1 MMLPVLLL
9 LQRVRGAPNQS
20 VLESSGPLADRV
32 ESLWWFAFITASLVY
47 VVTIG
52 GLWWAAAR
60 ARRRERQ
67 GEELPADGEHRMT
80 RSVSIAVG
88 ATVVILLVFLVTDLS
103 IGRTLDPVPRKH
115 PITIELTGKQ
125 WWWDV
130 QYADTSAQGRVQT
143 ANEIHIPVGQPVLFL
158 LNASDV
164 IHSFWVPNLAG
175 KKDLIPGYTQ
185 SMWFQADTAGDYRA
199 QCAEFCGLQHAKM
212 ALHVIAEPPDE
223 YQRWVEAQRKPA
235 ETPIDSVA
243 DRGREVFLTGQCVMC
258 HSITGTSAASRA
270 GPDLTHLASRRTIA
284 AGTLPN
290 TRGALAGWIV
300 DPQQVK
306 PGTHM
311 PPNQLAPP
319 DLDALL
325 TYLQSLK

>member
-1 MMLPVLLL
+1 MPLVLLQ
-9 LQRVRGAPNQS
+9 LQSMRGATNQS
-20 VLESSGPLADRV
+20 VLDPSGPLAHRV
-32 ESLWWFAFITASLVY
+32 ASLWWFALITASIVWLA
-47 VVTIG
+47 TIG
-52 GLWWAAAR
+52 SLGLAAAR

-67 GEELPADGEHRMT
+67 GEELPADDDRRMT
-80 RSVSIAVG
+80 RGVSLAVG
-88 ATVVILLVFLVTDLS
+88 ATVVILLTFLVTDLS
-103 IGRTLDPVPRKH
+103 VGRTLDPVPRAH
-115 PITIELTGKQ
+115 PLTIELTGKQ

-130 QYADTSAQGRVQT
+130 TYADTSPQGRFTT
-143 ANEIHIPVGQPVLFL
+143 ANEIHIPVGQPVLFV
-158 LNASDV
+158 LNARDV

-212 ALHVIAEPPDE
+212 ALHVIAESPAD
-223 YQRWVEAQRKPA
+223 YRRWVDSQRAPA
-235 ETPIDSVA
+235 KSPTDSVA
-243 DRGREVFLTGQCVMC
+243 DRGREVFLTGQCAMC
-258 HSITGTSAASRA
+258 HAITGTSAASRN

-284 AGTLPN
+284 AGTLAN

-300 DPQQVK
+300 DPQRIK
-306 PGTHM
+306 PGAKM
-311 PPNQLAPP
+311 PPNQLSPP

>member
-1 MMLPVLLL
+1 MLVLL
-9 LQRVRGAPNQS
+9 QSVRGAPNQS

-32 ESLWWFAFITASLVY
+32 EALWWFAFITAGVVY
-47 VVTIG
+47 LATIG
-52 GLWWAAAR
+52 ALLWATAR
-60 ARRRERQ
+60 ARRRERR
-67 GEELPADGEHRMT
+67 GEALPADDDRGMT
-80 RSVSIAVG
+80 RGVVLGVA

-103 IGRTLDPVPRKH
+103 VGRTLDPIPRQQ
-115 PITIELTGKQ
+115 PLTIELTGKQ

-130 QYADTSAQGRVQT
+130 QYADTSPQGRLTT
-143 ANEIHIPVGQPVLFL
+143 ANEIHVPVGEPVLL
-158 LNASDV
+158 LLESTDV
-164 IHSFWVPNLAG
+164 IHSFWAPNLAG

-212 ALHVIAEPPDE
+212 ALHVIAEPREQYD
-223 YQRWVEAQRKPA
+223 RWVQSQRAPA
-235 ETPIDSVA
+235 KTPTDSVTN
-243 DRGREVFLTGQCVMC
+243 RGREVFLTGQCAMC
-258 HSITGTSAASRA
+258 HNITGTVAGSRA

-300 DPQQVK
+300 DPQRVK

-311 PPNQLAPP
+311 PPNQLAPA

>member
-1 MMLPVLLL
+1 MLL
-9 LQRVRGAPNQS
+9 LQSVRGAPNQS

-47 VVTIG
+47 LATMG
-52 GLWWAAAR
+52 ALWWAAAR
-60 ARRRERQ
+60 ARRREQR
-67 GEELPADGEHRMT
+67 GEELPADDERRMT
-80 RSVSIAVG
+80 RGVALAVG

-103 IGRTLDPVPRKH
+103 VGRTLDPVPRAH
-115 PITIELTGKQ
+115 PLTIEVTGKQ
-125 WWWDV
+125 WWWDIT
-130 QYADTSAQGRVQT
+130 YADTSAQGRFTT
-143 ANEIHIPVGQPVLFL
+143 ANEIHVPVGQPVLL
-158 LNASDV
+158 VLNARDV
-164 IHSFWVPNLAG
+164 IHSFWAPNLAG

-185 SMWFQADTAGDYRA
+185 SMWFQADTAGDYRV
-199 QCAEFCGLQHAKM
+199 QCAEFCGVQHAKM
-212 ALHVIAEPPDE
+212 ALHVIAEPPDR
-223 YQRWVEAQRKPA
+223 YRQWVAAQRAPA
-235 ETPIDSVA
+235 KTPTDSVA
-243 DRGREVFLTGQCVMC
+243 ARGREVFLVGQCAMC
-258 HSITGTSAASRA
+258 HAITGTSAASRN

-306 PGTHM
+306 PGAHM
-311 PPNQLAPP
+311 PPNQLSPP

>member
-1 MMLPVLLL
+1 MLLL
-9 LQRVRGAPNQS
+9 LQSVRGASNQS

-47 VVTIG
+47 LATMG

-60 ARRRERQ
+60 ARRREQR
-67 GEELPADGEHRMT
+67 GEELPPDDERRMT
-80 RSVSIAVG
+80 RGVTLAVG

-103 IGRTLDPVPRKH
+103 VGRTLDPVPSAH
-115 PITIELTGKQ
+115 PITIEVTGKQ
-125 WWWDV
+125 WWWDIT
-130 QYADTSAQGRVQT
+130 YADTSAQGRFTT
-143 ANEIHIPVGQPVLFL
+143 ANEIHVPVGQPVLL
-158 LNASDV
+158 LLTARDV
-164 IHSFWVPNLAG
+164 IHSFWAPNLAG

-199 QCAEFCGLQHAKM
+199 QCAEFCGVQHAKM
-212 ALHVIAEPPDE
+212 ALHVIADPPE
-223 YQRWVEAQRKPA
+223 TYRQWVASQRAPA
-235 ETPIDSVA
+235 KTPTDSVA
-243 DRGREVFLTGQCVMC
+243 DRGREVFLTGQCAMC
-258 HSITGTSAASRA
+258 HAITGTSAASRN

-306 PGTHM
+306 PGAHM
-311 PPNQLAPP
+311 PPNQLSPP

>member
-1 MMLPVLLL
+1 MLLL
-9 LQRVRGAPNQS
+9 LQSVRGASNQS

-32 ESLWWFAFITASLVY
+32 ESLWWFALITASLVY
-47 VVTIG
+47 LATVG

-67 GEELPADGEHRMT
+67 GEDLHPDDERRMT
-80 RSVSIAVG
+80 RGVTLAVG

-103 IGRTLDPVPRKH
+103 VGRTLDPVPRAH
-115 PITIELTGKQ
+115 PITIEVTGKQ
-125 WWWDV
+125 WWWDIT
-130 QYADTSAQGRVQT
+130 YADTSAQGRFTT
-143 ANEIHIPVGQPVLFL
+143 ANEIHVPVGQPVLL
-158 LNASDV
+158 LLTARDV
-164 IHSFWVPNLAG
+164 IHSFWAPNLAG

-199 QCAEFCGLQHAKM
+199 QCAEFCGVQHAKM
-212 ALHVIAEPPDE
+212 ALHVIADPPE
-223 YQRWVEAQRKPA
+223 TYRQWVASQRAPA
-235 ETPIDSVA
+235 KTPTDSVA
-243 DRGREVFLTGQCVMC
+243 DRGREVFLTGQCAMC
-258 HSITGTSAASRA
+258 HAITGTSAASRN

-306 PGTHM
+306 PGAHM
-311 PPNQLAPP
+311 PANQLSPP

>member
-1 MMLPVLLL
+1 MLAL
-9 LQRVRGAPNQS
+9 LQSVRGASNQS
-20 VLESSGPLADRV
+20 VLEPSGPLAHRV
-32 ESLWWFAFITASLVY
+32 ATLWWFAFGTAALVY
-47 VVTIG
+47 LATTG
-52 GLWWAAAR
+52 TLWWAAVR
-60 ARRRERQ
+60 ARRREAR
-67 GEELPADGEHRMT
+67 GEELPADDDRRMT
-80 RSVSIAVG
+80 RGVSLAVG
-88 ATVVILLVFLVTDLS
+88 ATVVVLLVFLVTDLS
-103 IGRTLDPVPRKH
+103 VGRTLDPVPRAH

-130 QYADTSAQGRVQT
+130 TYADTSPHGRFTT
-143 ANEIHIPVGQPVLFL
+143 ANEIHVPVGQPVLFVL
-158 LNASDV
+158 GARDV
-164 IHSFWVPNLAG
+164 IHSFWAPNLAG

-199 QCAEFCGLQHAKM
+199 QCAEFCGTQHAKM
-212 ALHVIAEPPDE
+212 ALHVIAEPLDQ
-223 YQRWVEAQRKPA
+223 YRQWVESQRAPGR
-235 ETPIDSVA
+235 TPTDSIT
-243 DRGREVFLTGQCVMC
+243 DRGREVFVTGQCAMC
-258 HSITGTSAASRA
+258 HTVAGTVAGSRN

-306 PGTHM
+306 PGAKM
-311 PPNQLAPP
+311 PPNQLAPA

>member
-1 MMLPVLLL
+1 MPLLAL
-9 LQRVRGAPNQS
+9 LQLQSIRGATNQS
-20 VLESSGPLADRV
+20 VLEPSGPLAHRV
-32 ESLWWFAFITASLVY
+32 ASLWWFAFTTASLVWLA
-47 VVTIG
+47 TLG
-52 GLWWAAAR
+52 SLWWAAAR
-60 ARRRERQ
+60 ARRRERR
-67 GEELPADGEHRMT
+67 GEELPADRERRMT
-80 RSVSIAVG
+80 RGVTIAVS

-103 IGRTLDPVPRKH
+103 VGRTLDPVPRAH

-130 QYADTSAQGRVQT
+130 TYADTSPSGRFTT
-143 ANEIHIPVGQPVLFL
+143 ANEIHIPVGQPVLFV
-158 LNASDV
+158 LNARDV

-185 SMWFQADTAGDYRA
+185 SLWLQADTAGDYRA

-212 ALHVIAEPPDE
+212 ALHVIAESRDDYE
-223 YQRWVEAQRKPA
+223 RWVEAQRKPA
-235 ETPIDSVA
+235 HTPSDSVA
-243 DRGREVFLTGQCVMC
+243 DRGREVFLTGQCAMC
-258 HSITGTSAASRA
+258 HAITGTSAGSRN

-300 DPQQVK
+300 DPQRVK
-306 PGTHM
+306 PGAKM
-311 PPNQLAPP
+311 PLNQLSPP

>member
-1 MMLPVLLL
+1 MLLL
-9 LQRVRGAPNQS
+9 LQSLRGATNQS
-20 VLESSGPLADRV
+20 VLEPSGPLADRV
-32 ESLWWFAFITASLVY
+32 ATLWWFAFATAALVY
-47 VVTIG
+47 LATVG
-52 GLWWAAAR
+52 ALWWAAAR
-60 ARRRERQ
+60 ARKREKR
-67 GEELPADGEHRMT
+67 GEELPADDDGRMT
-80 RSVSIAVG
+80 RGVSLAVG

-103 IGRTLDPVPRKH
+103 VGRTLDPVPRAH

-130 QYADTSAQGRVQT
+130 TYADTSPQGRFST
-143 ANEIHIPVGQPVLFL
+143 ANEIHVPVGQPVLFVL
-158 LNASDV
+158 DARDV
-164 IHSFWVPNLAG
+164 IHSFWAPNLAG

-199 QCAEFCGLQHAKM
+199 QCAEFCGVQHAKM
-212 ALHVIAEPPDE
+212 ALHVIAESPDE
-223 YQRWVEAQRKPA
+223 YRHWVESQRAPGR
-235 ETPIDSVA
+235 TPTDSVT
-243 DRGREVFLTGQCVMC
+243 DRGREVFVTGQCAMC
-258 HSITGTSAASRA
+258 HAVTGTSAGGRN

-306 PGTHM
+306 PGANM
-311 PPNQLAPP
+311 PPNQLSPP

>member
-1 MMLPVLLL
+1 MFPL
-9 LQRVRGAPNQS
+9 LQSVRGAPNQS
-20 VLESSGPLADRV
+20 VLQSSGPLADRV
-32 ESLWWFAFITASLVY
+32 EALWWFAFITATVVY
-47 VVTIG
+47 LATIG
-52 GLWWAAAR
+52 ALWWATAR
-60 ARRRERQ
+60 ARARERR
-67 GEELPADGEHRMT
+67 GERMPVDDSGMRRGVT
-80 RSVSIAVG
+80 LGVA

-103 IGRTLDPVPRKH
+103 VGRTLDPIPRKN

-130 QYADTSAQGRVQT
+130 QYADTSAQGRFTT
-143 ANEIHIPVGQPVLFL
+143 ANEIHVPVGEPVLFL
-158 LNASDV
+158 LQSRDV
-164 IHSFWVPNLAG
+164 IHSFWAPNLAG

-185 SMWFQADTAGDYRA
+185 SMWFQADTAGYYRA

-212 ALHVIAEPPDE
+212 ALHVIAEPPE
-223 YQRWVEAQRKPA
+223 QYRRWVEAQRAPA
-235 ETPIDSVA
+235 RTPTDSVT
-243 DRGREVFLTGQCVMC
+243 DRGREVFLTGQCAMC
-258 HSITGTSAASRA
+258 HTITGTVAGSRN

-306 PGTHM
+306 PGAHM
-311 PPNQLAPP
+311 PPNQLAPA

>member
-1 MMLPVLLL
+1 MLLL
-9 LQRVRGAPNQS
+9 LQSVRGAPNQS

-32 ESLWWFAFITASLVY
+32 ESLWWFALITASLVY
-47 VVTIG
+47 LATVG

-67 GEELPADGEHRMT
+67 GEDLHPDDEQRMT
-80 RSVSIAVG
+80 RGVTLAVG

-103 IGRTLDPVPRKH
+103 VGRTLDPVPRAH
-115 PITIELTGKQ
+115 PITIEVTGKQ
-125 WWWDV
+125 WWWDIT
-130 QYADTSAQGRVQT
+130 YADTSAQGRFTT
-143 ANEIHIPVGQPVLFL
+143 ANEIHVPVGQPVLL
-158 LNASDV
+158 LLTARDV
-164 IHSFWVPNLAG
+164 IHSFWAPNLAG

-199 QCAEFCGLQHAKM
+199 QCAEFCGVQHAKM
-212 ALHVIAEPPDE
+212 ALHVIADPPE
-223 YQRWVEAQRKPA
+223 TYRQWVASQRAPA
-235 ETPIDSVA
+235 KTPTDSVA
-243 DRGREVFLTGQCVMC
+243 DRGREVFLTGQCAMC
-258 HSITGTSAASRA
+258 HAITGTSAASRN

-300 DPQQVK
+300 DPQRVK

>member
-1 MMLPVLLL
+1 
-9 LQRVRGAPNQS
+9 
-20 VLESSGPLADRV
+20 
-32 ESLWWFAFITASLVY
+32 
-47 VVTIG
+47 
-52 GLWWAAAR
+52 
-60 ARRRERQ
+60 
-67 GEELPADGEHRMT
+67 
-80 RSVSIAVG
+80 
-88 ATVVILLVFLVTDLS
+88 
-103 IGRTLDPVPRKH
+103 
-115 PITIELTGKQ
+115 
-125 WWWDV
+125 
-130 QYADTSAQGRVQT
+130 
-143 ANEIHIPVGQPVLFL
+143 
-158 LNASDV
+158 
-164 IHSFWVPNLAG
+164 VPNLAG

-212 ALHVIAEPPDE
+212 ALHVIAEPPAKYE
-223 YQRWVEAQRKPA
+223 QWAEAQRKPA
-235 ETPIDSVA
+235 HTPTDSVA

-258 HSITGTSAASRA
+258 HSITGTSAASHN

-311 PPNQLAPP
+311 PPNQLAPQ
-319 DLDALL
+319 DLEALL

>member
-1 MMLPVLLL
+1 ML
-9 LQRVRGAPNQS
+9 LQLPSIRGAPNQS
-20 VLESSGPLADRV
+20 VLHASGPLADRV

-47 VVTIG
+47 LATMG
-52 GLWWAAAR
+52 ALWWAAAH
-60 ARRRERQ
+60 ARRRERR
-67 GEELPADGEHRMT
+67 GEDLPLDDDRRMT
-80 RSVSIAVG
+80 RGVTLAVG

-103 IGRTLDPVPRKH
+103 VGRTLDPIPRAH

-130 QYADTSAQGRVQT
+130 TYADTSPQGRFAT
-143 ANEIHIPVGQPVLFL
+143 ANEIHVPVGEPVLFVL
-158 LNASDV
+158 TARDV
-164 IHSFWVPNLAG
+164 IHSFWAPNLAG

-199 QCAEFCGLQHAKM
+199 QCAEFCGVQHAKM
-212 ALHVIAEPPDE
+212 ALHVIAEPPDR
-223 YQRWVEAQRKPA
+223 YRQWVASQRAPGQ
-235 ETPIDSVA
+235 TPTDSVA
-243 DRGREVFLTGQCVMC
+243 RRGRDVFLAGQCAMC
-258 HSITGTSAASRA
+258 HAITGTAAGSRN

-306 PGTHM
+306 PGSHM
-311 PPNQLAPP
+311 PPNQLSPP